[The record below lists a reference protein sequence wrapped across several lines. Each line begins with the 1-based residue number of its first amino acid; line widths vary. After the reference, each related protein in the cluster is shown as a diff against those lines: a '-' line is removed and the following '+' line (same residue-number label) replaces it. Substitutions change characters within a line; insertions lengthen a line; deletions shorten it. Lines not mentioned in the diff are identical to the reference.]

1 MVGRNSRA
9 EQFMIESHRKVCV
22 VFFFNVPRIKSASTT
37 KAVCGRS
44 SSVFSGFFFMCVFF
58 FSFLFCY
65 GNSADGTLPAS
76 NIASVISCLP
86 GVTR

>member
-1 MVGRNSRA
+1 ML
-9 EQFMIESHRKVCV
+9 
-22 VFFFNVPRIKSASTT
+22 FFFNVPRIKSASTT

-44 SSVFSGFFFMCVFF
+44 SSLSSPGFFFSRVF

>member
-1 MVGRNSRA
+1 M
-9 EQFMIESHRKVCV
+9 CC
-22 VFFFNVPRIKSASTT
+22 FFFNVPRIKNASTT

-44 SSVFSGFFFMCVFF
+44 SSLSSLGFFFHVF